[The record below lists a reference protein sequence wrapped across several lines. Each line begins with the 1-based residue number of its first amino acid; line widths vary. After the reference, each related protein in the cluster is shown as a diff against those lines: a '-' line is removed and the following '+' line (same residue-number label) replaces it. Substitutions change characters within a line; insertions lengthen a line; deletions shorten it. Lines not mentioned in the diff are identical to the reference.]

1 MFSNLP
7 FSYMFVFT
15 MTVGT
20 LFSVSSSHWLG
31 IWAGLEINLIGFLP
45 LLVYQKSMAE
55 SESAVKYFVVQALGS
70 SLLMFGSLSS
80 YSLSFS
86 WDMNTLSNYYILT
99 VFILSCGL
107 CMKMGLFPFHFW
119 LPSVMAGLPWIS
131 CLLLATW
138 QKFAPIFLMSSL
150 LDVNLA
156 YWIILT
162 ISFMCAGSSLMGG
175 VGGMNQTQIRALLA
189 YSSIGHLGWIVFSVL
204 YGDWTM
210 KIYLS
215 VYVFISICIF
225 ISLWYMD
232 LSSMKSLVK
241 FNQKK
246 VLEMGIMVMLMSLGG
261 LPPLLG
267 FVSKWLVVSASMTGA
282 LWGILFFL
290 ILGSLLSLFYYLSLF
305 FSMFLSETGKSLSL
319 FKSNIKLMTLVNTI
333 IIINVAGGVLLILSG
348 MLMSL

>member
-15 MTVGT
+15 MMAGT

-70 SLLMFGSLSS
+70 SLLMFGSLTS

-86 WDMNTLSNYYILT
+86 WDINVISSYYVMTI
-99 VFILSCGL
+99 FILSCGL

-138 QKFAPIFLMSSL
+138 QKFAPIFLLSSL
-150 LDVNLA
+150 LDVNLM
-156 YWIILT
+156 YWVALV

-189 YSSIGHLGWIVFSVL
+189 YSSIGHLGWIVFSLL

-210 KIYLS
+210 KVYLS
-215 VYVFISICIF
+215 VYVFISICVF
-225 ISLWYMD
+225 VSLWYMD
-232 LSSMKSLVK
+232 LSNMKSLVK

-246 VLEMGIMVMLMSLGG
+246 SLEMGIMIMLLSLGG

-267 FVSKWLVVSASMTGA
+267 FISKWLVVSASMSSA
-282 LWGILFFL
+282 LWSLLFVL
-290 ILGSLLSLFYYLSLF
+290 VLGSLFSLFYYLSLF
-305 FSMFLSETGKSLSL
+305 FSMFLSEAGKSPLL
-319 FKSNIKLMTLVNTI
+319 FKSNVKLM
-333 IIINVAGGVLLILSG
+333 LLINMIIVLNLVGGLLLIMSG
-348 MLMSL
+348 ALASL

>member
-7 FSYMFVFT
+7 FSYMFIFT
-15 MTVGT
+15 MMAGT
-20 LFSVSSSHWLG
+20 LFSISSSHWLG

-86 WDMNTLSNYYILT
+86 WDITNISSYYIIT
-99 VFILSCGL
+99 IFILSCGL
-107 CMKMGLFPFHFW
+107 SMKMGLFPFHFW

-138 QKFAPIFLMSSL
+138 QKFAPIFLLSSL
-150 LDVNLA
+150 LDVNLS
-156 YWIILT
+156 YWMALV
-162 ISFMCAGSSLMGG
+162 ISLMCAGSSLMGG

-189 YSSIGHLGWIVFSVL
+189 YSSIGHLGWIVFSLL
-204 YGDWTM
+204 YGDWAM
-210 KIYLS
+210 KVYLL
-215 VYVFISICIF
+215 VYVLISACVF

-232 LSSMKSLVK
+232 LSDMKSLVK

-246 VLEMGIMVMLMSLGG
+246 SLEMGIMIMLMSLGG

-267 FVSKWLVVSASMTGA
+267 FVSKWLVISVSMTSA
-282 LWGILFFL
+282 VWGILFFL

-305 FSMFLSETGKSLSL
+305 FCMFLGEAGKSPLL
-319 FKSNIKLMTLVNTI
+319 LGGNVKLMLL
-333 IIINVAGGVLLILSG
+333 INVIIMANLVGGVFLIMG
-348 MLMSL
+348 GAMMSL

>member
-15 MTVGT
+15 MMAGT

-80 YSLSFS
+80 YTLSFS
-86 WDMNTLSNYYILT
+86 WDISVLSSYYIFSIF
-99 VFILSCGL
+99 VLSCGL

-150 LDVNLA
+150 LDLNLA
-156 YWIILT
+156 YWMVML

-175 VGGMNQTQIRALLA
+175 VGGINQTQIRALLA
-189 YSSIGHLGWIVFSVL
+189 YSSIGHLGWIVFSVM
-204 YGDWTM
+204 YSDWAM
-210 KIYLS
+210 KVYLGI
-215 VYVFISICIF
+215 YVFISICVF
-225 ISLWYMD
+225 TSLWYMD
-232 LSSMKSLVK
+232 LSNMKSLVK
-241 FNQKK
+241 LNQKK
-246 VLEMGIMVMLMSLGG
+246 TLEIGIMVMLMSLGG

-267 FVSKWLVVSASMTGA
+267 FISKWLVVSVSMSAS
-282 LWGILFFL
+282 LWGVLFLL
-290 ILGSLLSLFYYLSLF
+290 ILGSVLSLFYYLSLF
-305 FSMFLSETGKSLSL
+305 FSMFLSETSKSLL
-319 FKSNIKLMTLVNTI
+319 VLKKDVKLMLLINTI
-333 IIINVAGGVLLILSG
+333 IIINIAGGVLLIMSG
-348 MLMSL
+348 TLMSF

>member
-1 MFSNLP
+1 
-7 FSYMFVFT
+7 MFVFT
-15 MTVGT
+15 MMSGT

-86 WDMNTLSNYYILT
+86 WDISTVSSYYVIT
-99 VFILSCGL
+99 IFALSCGL

-156 YWIILT
+156 YWAILV
-162 ISFMCAGSSLMGG
+162 ISLMCAGSSLMGG

-204 YGDWTM
+204 YSDWAM
-210 KIYLS
+210 KVYL
-215 VYVFISICIF
+215 VIYVFVSICIF
-225 ISLWYMD
+225 SSLWYMD
-232 LSSMKSLVK
+232 LSNMKSLVK

-246 VLEMGIMVMLMSLGG
+246 SLEMGIMIMLMSLGG

-267 FVSKWLVVSASMTGA
+267 FVSKWLVISVSMSSA
-282 LWGILFFL
+282 LWGVLFFL

-305 FSMFLSETGKSLSL
+305 FSMFLMETSKSFLVL
-319 FKSNIKLMTLVNTI
+319 KTNMKLMMLINSI
-333 IIINVAGGVLLILSG
+333 IVLNLIGGLLLIMSG
-348 MLMSL
+348 TLMSL

>member
-15 MTVGT
+15 MMTGT
-20 LFSVSSSHWLG
+20 LFSISSSHWLG

-45 LLVYQKSMAE
+45 LLVYQKSMSE

-86 WDMNTLSNYYILT
+86 WDINTISSYYIMT
-99 VFILSCGL
+99 IFILACGL
-107 CMKMGLFPFHFW
+107 SVKMGLFPFHFW

-150 LDVNLA
+150 LDVNLT
-156 YWIILT
+156 YWAALV

-189 YSSIGHLGWIVFSVL
+189 YSSIGHLGWIVFSLL

-210 KIYLS
+210 KVYLS
-215 VYVFISICIF
+215 IYVFISVCIF
-225 ISLWYMD
+225 VSLWYMD
-232 LSSMKSLVK
+232 LSNMKSLVK

-246 VLEMGIMVMLMSLGG
+246 TLEMGIMIMLLSLGG

-267 FVSKWLVVSASMTGA
+267 FVSKWLVLSVSMSST

-305 FSMFLSETGKSLSL
+305 FCMFLGEVSKSPLL
-319 FKSNIKLMTLVNTI
+319 FKMNIKLTILINTI
-333 IIINVAGGVLLILSG
+333 IILNLAGGTLLIMSG
-348 MLMSL
+348 LLMSL